1 MSTFSPSS
9 TLERVRRALPLPSLQ
24 ALREVLFPLSPGFL
38 LFPHFRV
45 YSRQCQIPQFY
56 DLQRHSRRTPLI
68 PPPPQMNPQ
77 TNVIYI
83 ISRKFK
89 YIRKTLYKKCDEMN
103 LFDHS
108 CRDIEERLSFL
119 INVVLSLCVL
129 TYTNGASPPSLSRPG
144 FQLEFVYEIAL
155 LYLVDWVV
163 DPPLAKA

>member
-1 MSTFSPSS
+1 
-9 TLERVRRALPLPSLQ
+9 
-24 ALREVLFPLSPGFL
+24 
-38 LFPHFRV
+38 
-45 YSRQCQIPQFY
+45 
-56 DLQRHSRRTPLI
+56 
-68 PPPPQMNPQ
+68 MNPQ

-129 TYTNGASPPSLSRPG
+129 TYTNGASPPSLSRSG

>member
-1 MSTFSPSS
+1 
-9 TLERVRRALPLPSLQ
+9 
-24 ALREVLFPLSPGFL
+24 
-38 LFPHFRV
+38 
-45 YSRQCQIPQFY
+45 
-56 DLQRHSRRTPLI
+56 
-68 PPPPQMNPQ
+68 MNPQ

-129 TYTNGASPPSLSRPG
+129 TYTNGTSPPSL
-144 FQLEFVYEIAL
+144 
-155 LYLVDWVV
+155 
-163 DPPLAKA
+163 